1 MTSAPS
7 SELLLYLKSRV
18 TITLTWDNFSSPDD
32 DDVDEEEE
40 GRINKI

>member
-32 DDVDEEEE
+32 DEKEE